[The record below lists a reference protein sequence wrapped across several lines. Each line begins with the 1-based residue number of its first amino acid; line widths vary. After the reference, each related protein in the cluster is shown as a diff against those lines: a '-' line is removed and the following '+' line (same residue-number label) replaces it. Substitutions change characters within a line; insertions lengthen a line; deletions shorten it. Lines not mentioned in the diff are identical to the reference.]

1 MRSQW
6 QIGSILGIPLYID
19 PSWLFIVLFLTL
31 ANSAQ
36 LEVSQ
41 VGQLS
46 TILNWAIAL
55 LMSLLL
61 FASVLLHE
69 LGHSLV
75 ALAQKIKVNS
85 ITLFLFGGIAAI
97 ERESKSP
104 IGAFLVAIA
113 GPVVSFCLFGL
124 CFALKARL
132 PLSSLWDYVLTDLG
146 EINLAL
152 GIFNLIPGLP
162 LDGGQMLKAIVWQVS
177 GDRFKGVHWASQSGK
192 LVGSFGIA
200 LGLLLVLVSQ
210 QFSGVWLALIGWFI
224 LRNANAYDHIT
235 SLQESLVKLVAADAM
250 TRDFR
255 VIDAHLS
262 LREFAEE
269 YVLRPEPESRCLFA
283 AANGRYCGLIQLND
297 LQKIERGQWEQTY
310 VRDIAR
316 PLAEIASAAEKT
328 PLAKIIPQLEALTE
342 NWITILSPA
351 GAVAG
356 VIDRGDIVQAIAT
369 AHKLPISSTEIQ
381 RIKSASH
388 YPDYLPLPEIIKGL
402 ESG

>member
-31 ANSAQ
+31 VNAAQ
-36 LEVSQ
+36 LEASRVE
-41 VGQLS
+41 QLS

-69 LGHSLV
+69 LGHSFV

-97 ERESKSP
+97 DRESKSP
-104 IGAFLVAIA
+104 VGAFLVAIA
-113 GPVVSFCLFGL
+113 GPAVSFCLFGL
-124 CFALKARL
+124 CFALKERL
-132 PLSSLWDYVLTDLG
+132 PLPSLWDYVLSDLG
-146 EINLAL
+146 NINLAL

-177 GDRFKGVHWASQSGK
+177 GDRFKGVRWASQSGK
-192 LVGSFGIA
+192 LIGSFGIA
-200 LGLLLVLVSQ
+200 LGLLIVLFMG
-210 QFSGVWLALIGWFI
+210 QFSGAWIAMIGWFV
-224 LRNANAYDHIT
+224 LRNASAYERIT
-235 SLQESLVKLVAADAM
+235 RLQESLLKLVAADAM

-255 VIDAHLS
+255 VIDANLS

-269 YVLRPEPESRCLFA
+269 YVLRPEPESKCLFA

-297 LQKIERGQWEQTY
+297 LQQIERSQWEQTFL
-310 VRDIAR
+310 RDIAR
-316 PLAEIASAAEKT
+316 PLTQIPSVTEKT
-328 PLAKIIPQLEALTE
+328 PLATIIPQLEALTE
-342 NWITILSPA
+342 NRITVLSPA
-351 GAVAG
+351 SAVAG
-356 VIDRGDIVQAIAT
+356 IIDRGDIVLAIAK
-369 AHKLPISSTEIQ
+369 AHKLPISSSEIQ